1 MGHWMADASSNRRER
16 RKRRGI
22 ARRFTIWR
30 TLFNA
35 RLRNYL
41 LTGILV
47 TAPISITV
55 WISWNILQFF
65 DATARHL
72 VPDAWYPDIA
82 IPGLGLLVVFLGLM
96 LIGAMTAG
104 LIGRLLVRTSERILN
119 RMPVVRSLYS
129 AIKQIL
135 ETVLAQRATAFRQ
148 VVLIEYPRPN
158 IWAIGFVSGSTKGEV
173 SRKLDRDLVN
183 VFLPTTPNPT
193 SGFLLFV
200 PAADIRV
207 LDMTIEEGIKLV
219 VSGGI
224 VTPGDH
230 MVGMESASVPASA
243 APDVRVP
250 DDPNTDRP
258 ETA

>member
-1 MGHWMADASSNRRER
+1 MADDSPPRPKPRRR
-16 RKRRGI
+16 QGFARKLM
-22 ARRFTIWR
+22 IWR

-47 TAPISITV
+47 TAPITITV
-55 WISWNILQFF
+55 WISWQILQFF

-72 VPDAWYPDIA
+72 VPDGWYPDIA
-82 IPGLGLLVVFLGLM
+82 IPGLGLLVVFLGLT
-96 LIGAMTAG
+96 LVGALTAG
-104 LIGRLLVRTSERILN
+104 LVGRLFVRTSERILN
-119 RMPVVRSLYS
+119 GMPVVRSVYG

-148 VVLIEYPRPN
+148 VVLIEYPRRG
-158 IWAIGFVSGSTKGEV
+158 IWAAGFVSGSTKGEV
-173 SRKLDRDLVN
+173 RRKIDHDLVN

-200 PAADIRV
+200 PREDVRV

-224 VTPGDH
+224 VTPEDH
-230 MVGMESASVPASA
+230 GRIRAPSPV
-243 APDVRVP
+243 PDVRVAEAGE
-250 DDPNTDRP
+250 D
-258 ETA
+258 

>member
-1 MGHWMADASSNRRER
+1 MADATPKPRESGPQRPRER
-16 RKRRGI
+16 SGFARKLS
-22 ARRFTIWR
+22 IWR
-30 TLFNA
+30 AIFNA

-47 TAPISITV
+47 TAPITITV
-55 WISWNILQFF
+55 WISWQILQFF

-72 VPDAWYPDIA
+72 VPAGWYPDIA
-82 IPGLGLLVVFLGLM
+82 IPGLGLLVVFIGLI
-96 LIGAMTAG
+96 LIGALTAG
-104 LIGRLLVRTSERILN
+104 LVGRLLVRTSERILN

-148 VVLIEYPRPN
+148 VVLIEYPRQN
-158 IWAIGFVSGSTKGEV
+158 IWALGFVSGSTKGEV
-173 SRKLDRDLVN
+173 QQKLDQDLVN

-200 PAADIRV
+200 PKSDVRV
-207 LDMTIEEGIKLV
+207 LSMSIEEGIKLV

-224 VTPGDH
+224 VTPGSNAADR
-230 MVGMESASVPASA
+230 APTTPLPASA
-243 APDVRVP
+243 APDVRAP
-250 DDPNTDRP
+250 AR
-258 ETA
+258 TAEASPK